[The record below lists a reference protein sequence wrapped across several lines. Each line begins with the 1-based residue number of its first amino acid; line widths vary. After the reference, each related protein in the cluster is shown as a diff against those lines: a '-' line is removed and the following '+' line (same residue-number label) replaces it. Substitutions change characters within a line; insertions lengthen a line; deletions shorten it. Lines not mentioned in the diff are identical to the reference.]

1 MNLQVCL
8 RVLVLLL
15 IEQTDM
21 KRRRGKEENRRAEAQ
36 GNKERKRGVLQARGH
51 TFVEIGFL

>member
-1 MNLQVCL
+1 MNLQVSL

-15 IEQTDM
+15 IEQTDL

-36 GNKERKRGVLQARGH
+36 GNKERTRGVLQEG
-51 TFVEIGFL
+51 IPS